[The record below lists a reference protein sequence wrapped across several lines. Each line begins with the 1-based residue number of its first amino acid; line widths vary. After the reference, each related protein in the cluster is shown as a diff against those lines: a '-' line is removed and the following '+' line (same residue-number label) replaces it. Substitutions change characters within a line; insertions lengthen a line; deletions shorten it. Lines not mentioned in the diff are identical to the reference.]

1 MLCSGYHMCHGSFSL
16 KPNLLITRIFTF
28 SALSFPNNHLISIPV
43 VDNQALETQKQ
54 PASAHLATLSS
65 EITAFIILQGLYDI
79 SMCLL

>member
-43 VDNQALETQKQ
+43 VDNQALETQNNQ
-54 PASAHLATLSS
+54 LLPIWLL
-65 EITAFIILQGLYDI
+65 
-79 SMCLL
+79 CLVR